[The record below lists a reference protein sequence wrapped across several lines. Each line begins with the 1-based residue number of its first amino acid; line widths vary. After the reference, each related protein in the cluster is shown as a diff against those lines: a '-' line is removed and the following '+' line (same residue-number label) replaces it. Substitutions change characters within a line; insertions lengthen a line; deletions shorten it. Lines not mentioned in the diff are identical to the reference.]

1 MKGRQRGKEE
11 GRRRGAWSERTI
23 TKTILESGVPSLTY
37 VEQENS
43 LQETAL
49 PHSLQTSREVWAA
62 AGMPLI

>member
-49 PHSLQTSREVWAA
+49 PHSLQISREVWAA